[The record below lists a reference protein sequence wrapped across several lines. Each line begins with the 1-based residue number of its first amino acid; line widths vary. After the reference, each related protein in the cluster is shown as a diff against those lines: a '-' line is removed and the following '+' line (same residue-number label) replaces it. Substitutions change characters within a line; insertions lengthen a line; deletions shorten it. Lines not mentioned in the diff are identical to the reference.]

1 MSPVRW
7 TILRKT
13 SGFKRTLRAVLL
25 LAALLAAAFL
35 AARGLFPDDY
45 RSAVES
51 AAERYGLPREL
62 VYAVIWTESKF
73 EPSAVSA
80 AGAVGLMQLT
90 PDTYAWLC
98 EKRGEDIC
106 DLFDPNT
113 NIDYGCYNLSLLFS
127 RYESDW
133 MAIAAYNAGRARV
146 DSWLEGG
153 LDKGGIPY
161 KETRRFVTQVEAVK
175 ILYRLLY

>member
-1 MSPVRW
+1 M
-7 TILRKT
+7 RKT
-13 SGFKRTLRAVLL
+13 SGFKRFKRTLWAVLL
-25 LAALLAAAFL
+25 GAALLAAALL
-35 AARGLFPDDY
+35 AARGLFPNDY
-45 RSAVES
+45 RVTVE
-51 AAERYGLPREL
+51 AAADRYGLSREL

-73 EPSAVSA
+73 EPSAVSS

-98 EKRGEDIC
+98 EKRGEEPR
-106 DLFDPNT
+106 DLFDPKT
-113 NIDYGCYNLSLLFS
+113 NIDYGCYNLSLLYA

-146 DSWLEGG
+146 DEWLAGG
-153 LDKGGIPY
+153 LDKDGIPY

>member
-1 MSPVRW
+1 M
-7 TILRKT
+7 RKN
-13 SGFKRTLRAVLL
+13 SGFKRPLRAVLL
-25 LAALLAAAFL
+25 LAALFAAAFF

-45 RSAVES
+45 RAAVEE
-51 AAERYGLPREL
+51 AAARNGLTREL

-98 EKRGEDIC
+98 EKRGEDVC
-106 DLFDPNT
+106 DLFDPET

-133 MAIAAYNAGRARV
+133 MAIAAYNAGPARV
-146 DSWLEGG
+146 DGWLEGG
-153 LDKGGIPY
+153 IDKDGIPY
-161 KETRRFVTQVEAVK
+161 KETRRFVMQVEAVK